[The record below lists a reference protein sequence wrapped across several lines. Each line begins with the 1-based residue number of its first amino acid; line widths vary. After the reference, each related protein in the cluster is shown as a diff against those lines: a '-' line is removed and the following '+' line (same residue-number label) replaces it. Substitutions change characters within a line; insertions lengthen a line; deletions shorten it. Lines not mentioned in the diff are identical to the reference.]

1 MWYDFDVGRSFEG
14 YDTCRTCDGSG
25 KVYTFSSVSVA
36 AICFII
42 FVFGF
47 LAVFALVYFFSAFR
61 LEANPWVKDV
71 EEMHFLFNPMYF
83 SWLFYVDRKTWV
95 KWNTVISLIFTLL
108 LLAVF
113 VLSLNANQNTL
124 VGWLIGAALTIP
136 FAVAWYQNFESLFDF
151 LMQRIFN
158 ISETLFY
165 FSSSY
170 IRIRYISFDWIG
182 EESQECIKVK
192 TCHIM
197 SSCIKNSRTH
207 T

>member
-1 MWYDFDVGRSFEG
+1 MYVSLKLSFKTLFFFLVSTFAIGFYFFGFTYDIVCPKCDGTGQEWTMWFDFDVGRSFEG

-36 AICFII
+36 VICFII

-47 LAVFALVYFFSAFR
+47 LAVFALAYFFSAFR

-151 LMQRIFN
+151 LM
-158 ISETLFY
+158 
-165 FSSSY
+165 
-170 IRIRYISFDWIG
+170 
-182 EESQECIKVK
+182 
-192 TCHIM
+192 
-197 SSCIKNSRTH
+197 
-207 T
+207 

>member
-1 MWYDFDVGRSFEG
+1 MKKQKDVYVSLKLSFKILFFFLVSTFAIGFYFFGFTYDIVCPKCDGTGQEWTMWYDFDVGRSFEG
-14 YDTCRTCDGSG
+14 YVTCRTCDGSG
-25 KVYTFSSVSVA
+25 KAYTFSSVSVA
-36 AICFII
+36 VICFII

-151 LMQRIFN
+151 LM
-158 ISETLFY
+158 
-165 FSSSY
+165 
-170 IRIRYISFDWIG
+170 
-182 EESQECIKVK
+182 
-192 TCHIM
+192 
-197 SSCIKNSRTH
+197 
-207 T
+207 

>member
-1 MWYDFDVGRSFEG
+1 MYVSLKLSFKTLFFFLVSTFAIGFYFFGFTYDIVCPKCDGTGQEWTMWFDFDVGRSFEG

-36 AICFII
+36 VICFII

-71 EEMHFLFNPMYF
+71 EEMQFLFNPMYF

-151 LMQRIFN
+151 LM
-158 ISETLFY
+158 
-165 FSSSY
+165 
-170 IRIRYISFDWIG
+170 
-182 EESQECIKVK
+182 
-192 TCHIM
+192 
-197 SSCIKNSRTH
+197 
-207 T
+207 

>member
-1 MWYDFDVGRSFEG
+1 MWYDFDAGRPFEG
-14 YDTCRTCDGSG
+14 YDTCRSCDGSG

-36 AICFII
+36 VICFII
-42 FVFGF
+42 FVLGF
-47 LAVFALVYFFSAFR
+47 LAVFALAYFFSAFR

-71 EEMHFLFNPMYF
+71 EDMHFLFNPMYF

-113 VLSLNANQNTL
+113 VLSQNANQNTL

-151 LMQRIFN
+151 LM
-158 ISETLFY
+158 
-165 FSSSY
+165 
-170 IRIRYISFDWIG
+170 
-182 EESQECIKVK
+182 
-192 TCHIM
+192 
-197 SSCIKNSRTH
+197 
-207 T
+207 